1 MTARV
6 FSLLRQLLVAAA
18 LLGSAN
24 AFALGLRCGNR
35 IVNAGM
41 IETQVR
47 NACNAP
53 FWTDHYASLEIIGAG
68 GPIEEQREV
77 NWDVWY
83 YNFGRSMFMQRL
95 TFRDG
100 RLQTIESLGYGVDE
114 IGASCVPAAASR
126 GLTSGELVARCG
138 EPSSR
143 QLGEGAVVRRVPGI
157 LLASENRREEW
168 LYDDGSDYLTR
179 YFITNSHVTDAERL
193 PR

>member
-1 MTARV
+1 VTARV

-41 IETQVR
+41 IAAQVR
-47 NACNAP
+47 NACSAP
-53 FWTDHYASLEIIGAG
+53 FWTDHYASLEILGAG

-77 NWDVWY
+77 N
-83 YNFGRSMFMQRL
+83 GSSMFMQRL

-100 RLQTIESLGYGVDE
+100 RLQTIESLGYGVDQ

-157 LLASENRREEW
+157 LLAREDRREEW

-179 YFITNSHVTDAERL
+179 YLITNSHVTAAERL